1 MNMMDFLR
9 MCIQSEDGKI
19 LYLLALIAITMI
31 IDFITGTIGAWV
43 SEDIEFRS
51 KEGINGILR
60 KIASMLALLIFVP
73 VSVLI
78 PNDAGV
84 ALMYTL
90 YIGYL
95 VFELKSILENLNRCG
110 IEVKL
115 FEGII
120 DALKKGGK

>member
-9 MCIQSEDGKI
+9 HIIQSEDGKI

-31 IDFITGTIGAWV
+31 IDFITGAIGAWV
-43 SEDIEFRS
+43 NKDIEFRS

-60 KIASMLALLIFVP
+60 KIASMLTLLIFVP

-95 VFELKSILENLNRCG
+95 AFELKSILENLNRCG
-110 IEVKL
+110 IEIKL

-120 DALKKGGK
+120 DALKNGGK

>member
-1 MNMMDFLR
+1 MNMMDFFR

-43 SEDIEFRS
+43 NKDIEFRS

-60 KIASMLALLIFVP
+60 KIASMLTLLIFVP

-95 VFELKSILENLNRCG
+95 AFELKSILENLNRCG
-110 IEVKL
+110 IEVKA
-115 FEGII
+115 FERII
-120 DALKKGGK
+120 EALKGK

>member
-9 MCIQSEDGKI
+9 HIIQTEDGKI

-31 IDFITGTIGAWV
+31 IDFITGAIGAWV
-43 SEDIEFRS
+43 NKDIEFKS

-60 KIASMLALLIFVP
+60 KIASMLTLLIFVP

-95 VFELKSILENLNRCG
+95 AFELKSILENLNRCG
-110 IEVKL
+110 IEIKL

>member
-9 MCIQSEDGKI
+9 HIIQSEDGKI

-31 IDFITGTIGAWV
+31 IDFVTGTIGAWV
-43 SEDIEFRS
+43 NKDIEFRS

-60 KIASMLALLIFVP
+60 KIASMLTLLIFVP

-78 PNDAGV
+78 PNDVGV

-95 VFELKSILENLNRCG
+95 AFELKSILENLNRCG
-110 IEVKL
+110 IEIKL

-120 DALKKGGK
+120 DALKKGGN